1 VRRREFLAV
10 SGGLASTAGAVFAR
24 DAAIGDDVFFA
35 SIAELNKRLLAK
47 EFSCVELTRAFC
59 DRLERLGPRYNAL
72 VLMLREPAIRLAK
85 DADGDLK
92 RERTRSPLQGVP
104 FGAKD
109 LLSVEGRI
117 TAWGARP
124 YAAQVFDYTATVL
137 KKLEKAQAPLIGKL
151 AMVELAGGP
160 TYSSP
165 GASATGPGLNPWNR
179 GYWSGGSSSG
189 SGAAVAAGLVPF
201 ALGSETSGS
210 ILTPAAF
217 CGITGLRPT
226 FGLVS
231 RFGAM
236 ELSRSL
242 DKIGP
247 MCRTAEDC
255 GIVLQAIAGGDSKD
269 PFSAGKGFYFAPQFA
284 RPLSQLR
291 VGYAPA
297 DFDVVAA
304 ESARPALK
312 SALAQFRDLGVQLVE
327 IHLSELPE
335 AVPTL
340 IRAEGSAAFRQLI
353 ESGKVE
359 ELADRQQIDGL
370 KEGLKVTAADYIKAL
385 DQQREVREAFSE
397 LFHNVDVI
405 LAPSRLSP
413 ANKANE
419 AFPRG
424 PAAPKPEPAGAPNRG
439 TSGLIPASNVAGIPA
454 LSIPCGFVPTEG
466 GDLPVGLQLV
476 GRWFAE
482 NTILSL
488 GMAYQQRTDWHKRR
502 PNIT

>member
-1 VRRREFLAV
+1 
-10 SGGLASTAGAVFAR
+10 
-24 DAAIGDDVFFA
+24 
-35 SIAELNKRLLAK
+35 
-47 EFSCVELTRAFC
+47 
-59 DRLERLGPRYNAL
+59 
-72 VLMLREPAIRLAK
+72 
-85 DADGDLK
+85 
-92 RERTRSPLQGVP
+92 
-104 FGAKD
+104 
-109 LLSVEGRI
+109 
-117 TAWGARP
+117 
-124 YAAQVFDYTATVL
+124 VFDYTATVL

-297 DFDVVAA
+297 DFDVVAISFDPRDNDKPDLAKNKKLSYLEHYGRPGTDSGWHFLTGSQESIKAVTDAAGFKYEWDDKTQQFAHAAAVMVVTPEGKMSRYFYGIDYAPKDIKFGIMDSAQAKVGNPA
-304 ESARPALK
+304 EQLLLYCYHYDPA
-312 SALAQFRDLGVQLVE
+312 
-327 IHLSELPE
+327 
-335 AVPTL
+335 
-340 IRAEGSAAFRQLI
+340 
-353 ESGKVE
+353 SGKYGFAILRVMR
-359 ELADRQQIDGL
+359 LAGVATLLGL
-370 KEGLKVTAADYIKAL
+370 GAMAFVFWRKNKNNGSNNGQSTA
-385 DQQREVREAFSE
+385 V
-397 LFHNVDVI
+397 
-405 LAPSRLSP
+405 
-413 ANKANE
+413 
-419 AFPRG
+419 
-424 PAAPKPEPAGAPNRG
+424 
-439 TSGLIPASNVAGIPA
+439 
-454 LSIPCGFVPTEG
+454 
-466 GDLPVGLQLV
+466 
-476 GRWFAE
+476 
-482 NTILSL
+482 
-488 GMAYQQRTDWHKRR
+488 
-502 PNIT
+502 